1 MSSSGSRAVPVGE
14 AHVFHAALRKTYP
27 VVSHG
32 EGIYLYDTDGNRYI
46 DACGG
51 AMVVNIGHG
60 VREIADAMAAQIGRV
75 AFAHR
80 GQFTNEP
87 IGRLAA
93 LVAEMAPGDLDV
105 FFPVSGGSEAVET
118 AIKLAHKYHRDRG
131 RPEKRRVVARWQSY
145 HGNTLGALSATGFSA
160 RRAQYASMLLD
171 FPHIAPVYCYRC
183 PFGRRYPECEV
194 ACATDLER
202 VIRQE
207 GAHTISAFIAEP
219 LVAAAGGAPVPPP
232 EYFGLIRD
240 ICTRHDILMIADE
253 VVTGFGRTGR
263 AFGIQH
269 WDVVPDLMVVAKGM
283 SGGYAPLAG
292 VIARRPV
299 VETIREAS
307 GLFSHGF
314 TYGGNPVAA
323 TAGVAVLEYLRTHRL
338 VERAAEMGTYLHER
352 LRTLAAHP
360 SVGDV
365 RGLGLLA
372 GIELVRDQA
381 TRAPFDPALGYGLAV
396 VEEAMTRGLIVYPG
410 SGTVDGAA
418 GDHILLAPP
427 FVITREE
434 IDLVVRLL
442 DETLTA
448 TEAKHLRA

>member
-1 MSSSGSRAVPVGE
+1 MNQSRVE
-14 AHVFHAALRKTYP
+14 AAAGGGGHVFHAAMRKAYP

-32 EGIYLYDTDGNRYI
+32 EGIYLHDTDGNRYL

-60 VREIADAMAAQIGRV
+60 VREVAEAMAAQIGRV

-87 IGRLAA
+87 LERLAA

-118 AIKLAHKYHRDRG
+118 VIKLAHKYHRDRG

-145 HGNTLGALSATGFSA
+145 HGNTLGALSATGFSF

-194 ACATDLER
+194 ACAQDLER
-202 VIRQE
+202 VIRQQ

-232 EYFGLIRD
+232 EYFRMIRD

-292 VIARRPV
+292 VVASRRV
-299 VETIREAS
+299 AETIREAS

-323 TAGVAVLEYLRTHRL
+323 AAGVAVLEYLRAHRL
-338 VERAAEMGTYLHER
+338 IERAAELGTYLHAR
-352 LRTLAAHP
+352 LRALAAHP

-396 VEEAMTRGLIVYPG
+396 VEEAMNRGLMVYPG

-418 GDHILLAPP
+418 GDHILVAPP

-448 TEAKHLRA
+448 TEAKHLRT